1 MIDPHKAGVLPR
13 NSPISRPVRS
23 RVSWLVQL
31 LSDAQRYMAMM
42 GDMAMMGVA
51 AGAPEVGKA
60 ALAAARSRA
69 RARENRRKPTEGRE
83 SQAQVPWTRRAAQA
97 GTTGVDLPVGEM
109 KSRQFWRFNRLW
121 IIAV

>member
-1 MIDPHKAGVLPR
+1 MINPRKAGVLPR
-13 NSPISRPVRS
+13 NSPIYGPVRS

-31 LSDAQRYMAMM
+31 LSVAQRYT
-42 GDMAMMGVA
+42 AMMGVA

-69 RARENRRKPTEGRE
+69 RARENRRKATEGRE
-83 SQAQVPWTRRAAQA
+83 SQAQVPLTRRAAQA